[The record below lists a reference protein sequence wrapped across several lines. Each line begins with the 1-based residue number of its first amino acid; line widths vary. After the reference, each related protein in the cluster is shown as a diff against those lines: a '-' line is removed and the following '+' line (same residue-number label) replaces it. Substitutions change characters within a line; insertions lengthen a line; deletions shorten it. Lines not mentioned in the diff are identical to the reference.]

1 MKLPRKN
8 WALKFST
15 LIVVTACFVVMTSA
29 LVVTQ
34 NFRDIVT
41 MWGDEVQM
49 TVYLSPEISLQ
60 GKDFIENKLRD
71 SQKIADV
78 QFVNQEQAL
87 HELRGQLASYA
98 PDVARDDE
106 LLHLIPSSLRVR
118 LKSDV
123 KAEEQTLVF
132 EGLAKELRSFEG
144 VDEVSYGQ
152 DWIEKYAAV
161 VTAIQ
166 MTIHFI
172 GLIVVAASLFVISNS
187 IRASIHSRKEEVV
200 VMEMVGATPFRIR
213 KPFILEGASLGMLSS
228 VWAVILTYGLFM
240 GLMNII
246 EEKLSFFQLA
256 QHLQFLQA
264 NHILLFII
272 GGTMLG
278 ALASY
283 LCVRRLNDGF
293 ASLQGN

>member
-161 VTAIQ
+161 VSAIQ